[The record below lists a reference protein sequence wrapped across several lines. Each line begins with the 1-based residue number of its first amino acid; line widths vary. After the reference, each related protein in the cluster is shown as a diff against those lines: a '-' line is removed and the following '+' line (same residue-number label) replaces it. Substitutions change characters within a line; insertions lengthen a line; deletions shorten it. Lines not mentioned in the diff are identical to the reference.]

1 MLVKKK
7 EAGTGGETCRMTVTE
22 IRTDFDPDKWGPHA
36 WKFLHMITFSY
47 PEDPHPDIQEHFK
60 QFFRS
65 LGVALPC
72 AKCREHYNEK
82 FLRTVDDGPD
92 DPFRNRESL
101 TQWLVDIHNEVNAG
115 NQKPRITSDHAKR
128 LYTAK
133 DLLCAGKASSNNKPA
148 AAASSSTSL
157 RPLFIV
163 IVVFLL
169 VIALAMGMV
178 SYRRCFAQ

>member
-1 MLVKKK
+1 
-7 EAGTGGETCRMTVTE
+7 MTVTE

-65 LGVALPC
+65 LGTALPC

-82 FLRTVDDGPD
+82 FVRTVDDSPD

-101 TQWLVDIHNEVNAG
+101 TQWLVDIHNEVNDS
-115 NQKPRITSDHAKR
+115 NSKPKISPDHARR

-133 DLLCAGKASSNNKPA
+133 DLLCADKKTFDSTPSA
-148 AAASSSTSL
+148 ATASSSGSS
-157 RPLFIV
+157 RSLFIV
-163 IVVFLL
+163 IAVFLL
-169 VIALAMGMV
+169 VIALVLGAV

>member
-7 EAGTGGETCRMTVTE
+7 GLEIFCMTVTE

-65 LGVALPC
+65 LGTALPC

-82 FLRTVDDGPD
+82 FVRTVDDSPD
-92 DPFRNRESL
+92 NPFRNRESL
-101 TQWLVDIHNEVNAG
+101 TQWLVNIHNEVNAS
-115 NQKPRITSDHAKR
+115 NSKPRISPDHARR

-133 DLLCAGKASSNNKPA
+133 DLLCAGKAAPDHSPAPASLSNSSR
-148 AAASSSTSL
+148 SL
-157 RPLFIV
+157 YIV

-169 VIALAMGMV
+169 VIALVMGAV